1 MGTTWTE
8 AASVAVATAV
18 VYLAFVVTVRVLGQ
32 RTLASMTS
40 FDVGVVIALGS
51 VMGRTALLAEPTLAG
66 GLVAMVVLFGA
77 QLLFAVARRNRRLDR
92 TLNRPPLVLMAH
104 GHFLEGNLQRGKV
117 SEDELRQRLRLAGI
131 CHLDEVQAAV
141 LERNGAISVLR
152 RGPLSAELMEDVVD
166 GQRVVSGPEEGRPEP
181 PRP

>member
-8 AASVAVATAV
+8 AASVAVATVV
-18 VYLAFVVTVRVLGQ
+18 VYLAFVVHVRVLGQ

-66 GLVAMVVLFGA
+66 GLVAMVVLFAA
-77 QLLFAVARRNRRLDR
+77 QLLFAFARRHRRLDR
-92 TLNRPPLVLMAH
+92 TLNRPALVLMAH
-104 GHFLEGNLQRGKV
+104 GRFLEANLERGHV
-117 SEDELRQRLRLAGI
+117 SEDELRQRLRLAGV

-152 RGPLSAELMEDVVD
+152 RGPLSAELLEDVVD
-166 GQRVVSGPEEGRPEP
+166 GPLVVGSHPGGESD
-181 PRP
+181 PRPR